1 MFGIGWS
8 EMLIVGVIALMLLG
22 EDKFPEFVKIAIRA
36 FRDFRGYWDD
46 VRNEVEKEIRDP
58 LKQHLKPLQRELQ
71 NLAKAEPT
79 YNTPPMTLTPVDPP
93 TPVSDAMSA
102 PEGAY
107 ASTPTDEDEPLSQD
121 FDEPS
126 GSVNSE
132 DAKVMQAGAM
142 PYVGGGP
149 GARPTP
155 APSVDHAAEDTPA
168 PDAGLGEPVLSPEPA
183 DEAEPVDRREPYGT
197 TASDHDDLAPPTRID

>member
-46 VRNEVEKEIRDP
+46 VRNEVEKEVRNP
-58 LKQHLKPLQRELQ
+58 LQQHLKPLQQELK
-71 NLAKAEPT
+71 NLAKAEPN
-79 YNTPPMTLTPVDPP
+79 YTPSKPP
-93 TPVSDAMSA
+93 TPVSDSMQA

-107 ASTPTDEDEPLSQD
+107 ASNPTDVDDPLSQD

-126 GSVNSE
+126 GSVNSD

-142 PYVGGGP
+142 PYVSGGL
-149 GARPTP
+149 GARPANAAPPVESP
-155 APSVDHAAEDTPA
+155 AESLSD
-168 PDAGLGEPVLSPEPA
+168 PVLSPEHA
-183 DEAEPVDRREPYGT
+183 EEFEPVDRREPYGEPP
-197 TASDHDDLAPPTRID
+197 SKHDDDLAPPTRID

>member
-8 EMLIVGVIALMLLG
+8 EMLIVGVVALMLLG

-58 LKQHLKPLQRELQ
+58 LKQHLKPLQQELK
-71 NLAKAEPT
+71 NLANAEPA
-79 YNTPPMTLTPVDPP
+79 YKPSKAP

-102 PEGAY
+102 REGAY
-107 ASTPTDEDEPLSQD
+107 ASTPTDVDEPLSQD

-126 GSVNSE
+126 GTAHSE
-132 DAKVMQAGAM
+132 DAKIMQAGAM
-142 PYVGGGP
+142 PYAGGGL
-149 GARPTP
+149 GARPANA
-155 APSVDHAAEDTPA
+155 APSEDA
-168 PDAGLGEPVLSPEPA
+168 NVESFSDPVLTPEHA
-183 DEAEPVDRREPYGT
+183 EEFEAVDRREPYD
-197 TASDHDDLAPPTRID
+197 TATVSEDDDHPAPPTRID